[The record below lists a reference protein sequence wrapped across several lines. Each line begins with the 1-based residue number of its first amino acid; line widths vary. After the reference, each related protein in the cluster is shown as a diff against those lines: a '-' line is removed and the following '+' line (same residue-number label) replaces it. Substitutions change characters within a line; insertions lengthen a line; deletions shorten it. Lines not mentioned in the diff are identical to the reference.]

1 MLSCLASDRKSI
13 GRSKNIRMRIF
24 IQEYRIRRM
33 VKRMIVSGKEQHR
46 VRSYG
51 VSDIIVM
58 GSKRSNHV
66 FKRPV
71 YYVLYFQFR
80 EDADIVSLPTLLAD
94 LMTAVESKTMHKE

>member
-1 MLSCLASDRKSI
+1 
-13 GRSKNIRMRIF
+13 
-24 IQEYRIRRM
+24 M

-46 VRSYG
+46 VGSYG
-51 VSDIIVM
+51 VSDIIVK

-94 LMTAVESKTMHKE
+94 LMTAVESKIMQKE